1 MKPLGKILS
10 IVAICSTC
18 YETQAHAQSS
28 VTLYGTDDTGLRYE
42 THVNAAGNS
51 AMTMA
56 TAGESASL
64 IGIQGEEDL
73 GAGYRAVFLLEN
85 QFFLNT
91 GVDNPAVPYIN
102 RTYVGLASTQYG
114 QLTLGRQRNPV
125 VDAMLQTFI
134 SNGWIPSF
142 FAFRPEAVMVGGIW
156 TDNMVKYANQW
167 HDVTM
172 ELSYALGGVAG
183 HSSYGGQLAASLT
196 YAPNGPFQASAG
208 YLDSGDSQTGAQGKA
223 WVAGATYRL
232 YNTRVN
238 VGYLANRLDANF
250 TSFGVYT
257 EPELTALK
265 YLDMASRQMVM
276 LGITQTVGAKSHLS
290 VNFWRTLQ
298 VGKTTAQNGSAS
310 QFQIVADHELSRRT
324 TVYAEVDDTHA
335 AGDLIGAQTQGA
347 NAIASP
353 AANQFGAMVGIR
365 HTF

>member
-73 GAGYRAVFLLEN
+73 GA
-85 QFFLNT
+85 
-91 GVDNPAVPYIN
+91 YIN